1 MEDLEFRER
10 MSGDLDVSAGQE
22 HFREIRDDRP
32 WSVAAPR
39 AVLVLP
45 ELVSAPELLPLDC
58 ATQVLNWSPERISSG
73 TTGDRIADVLTVL
86 DDAGAP
92 DCVVLAWSGGTA
104 LAVELAARH
113 PDRVRGLL
121 LLAGPP
127 TAGAEALLA
136 GIGVPG
142 RLRRLLA
149 ATGSASLRL
158 TGDLVE
164 SVTAQLPVG
173 DWPGHLLRQAGLLPA
188 DSDRA
193 ATAAALRNLVRRDWR
208 THAELALAWSSSVRD
223 GLPGITCPLTL
234 LAGRWDPLGEPLT
247 TAKQV
252 GSLPQARVRMLETSH
267 FIPLEAPDTVRAEFD
282 LLLRRVE
289 AVECARRGIDPPPPP
304 VRRLR
309 IPLPQPRRRR
319 RTLHPPPH
327 HR

>member
-1 MEDLEFRER
+1 M
-10 MSGDLDVSAGQE
+10 
-22 HFREIRDDRP
+22 
-32 WSVAAPR
+32 
-39 AVLVLP
+39 
-45 ELVSAPELLPLDC
+45 
-58 ATQVLNWSPERISSG
+58 
-73 TTGDRIADVLTVL
+73 LTVL
-86 DDAGAP
+86 DDADAP

-158 TGDLVE
+158 TGDLAE

-173 DWPGHLLRQAGLLPA
+173 DLPGHLLRRTGLLPA

-193 ATAAALRNLVRRDWR
+193 TITASLRRLVQHDWR
-208 THAELALAWSSSVRD
+208 THAELALDWSSSVRD

-247 TAKQV
+247 TAQQV
-252 GSLPQARVRMLETSH
+252 ASLPQARVRLLDTSH
-267 FIPLEAPDTVRAEFD
+267 FIPLEAPAAVRAEFD

-289 AVECARRGIDPPPPP
+289 AVECARRGIDPPPPQ

-309 IPLPQPRRRR
+309 IPLPEPTRRR

-327 HR
+327 RG